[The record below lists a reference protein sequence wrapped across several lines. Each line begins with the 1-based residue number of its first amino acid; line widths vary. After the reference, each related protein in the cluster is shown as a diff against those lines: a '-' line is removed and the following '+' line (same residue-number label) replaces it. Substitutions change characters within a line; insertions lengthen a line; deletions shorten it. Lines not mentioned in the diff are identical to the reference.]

1 MKGTD
6 RAGRGGFTLSELLMV
21 FVIVTIIMVLMM
33 PFIRRSMERT
43 ENILCANNLRDMG
56 LALYIYA
63 KEHNGNFPPAL
74 KALYDEQYLADEKIM
89 DCPASVSVG
98 IPASPDYIY
107 TSGVSV
113 RSPSLDVFV
122 RDKAKNH
129 PQKGKNV
136 LYVSGAVAW
145 EQ

>member
-1 MKGTD
+1 MKGTG
-6 RAGRGGFTLSELLMV
+6 RVGRGGFTLSELLMV
-21 FVIVTIIMVLMM
+21 FVIVIIIMVLMM

-43 ENILCANNLRDMG
+43 DNILCANNLRNMG

-63 KEHNGNFPPAL
+63 KEHNGSFPSTL
-74 KALYDEQYLADEKIM
+74 KALYDGQYLADEKTM
-89 DCPASVSVG
+89 NCPASVSVG
-98 IPASPDYIY
+98 TPESPDYIY

-113 RSPSLDVFV
+113 RSPSLDVLA